1 MPFLYLSSV
10 LLLFYLLYFGVA
22 SVRYIDFFD
31 VYVVVVVVNIRT
43 NVWTNIK
50 PLEQIEPDDF

>member
-1 MPFLYLSSV
+1 MPFLYPSYV
-10 LLLFYLLYFGVA
+10 LPLFSLWYFGVA

-50 PLEQIEPDDF
+50 PLEQIELDVF

>member
-1 MPFLYLSSV
+1 MPFLYPLSA
-10 LLLFYLLYFGVA
+10 LPLFSLLYFGVA

-50 PLEQIEPDDF
+50 PLEQIELDVF